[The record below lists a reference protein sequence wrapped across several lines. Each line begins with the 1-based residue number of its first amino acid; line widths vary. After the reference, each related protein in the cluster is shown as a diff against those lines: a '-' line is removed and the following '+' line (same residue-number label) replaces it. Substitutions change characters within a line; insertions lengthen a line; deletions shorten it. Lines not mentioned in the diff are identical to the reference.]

1 MMIVFDLHCSMGHSF
16 EGWFR
21 SHEDFSRQIDAGIVS
36 CPDCGS
42 EDVKK
47 GFSAPHLARSRG
59 ESDGERQESHGAPA
73 PQGGVMIASTSED
86 GSVAQ
91 AINAPGLPREIE
103 QELRTVFG
111 KIRKH
116 VEKTCDYVGDRFAE
130 EARRM
135 HYGEADE
142 RGIYGEASME
152 ETAELVEE
160 GINVMPIPGVSG
172 KTDA

>member
-1 MMIVFDLHCSMGHSF
+1 MIVFDLHCALGHSF

-21 SHEDFSRQIDAGIVS
+21 SHEDFSQQIDAGIVN

-42 EDVKK
+42 DDVKK
-47 GFSAPHLARSRG
+47 GFSAPHLARSTG
-59 ESDGERQESHGAPA
+59 KSSDESHMNHDGRTA
-73 PQGGVMIASTSED
+73 QGGVMIASTSED

-91 AINAPGLPREIE
+91 AINAPGLPAEIE
-103 QELRTVFG
+103 HELRSVFG

-135 HYGEADE
+135 HYGETDE

>member
-1 MMIVFDLHCSMGHSF
+1 MIVFDLQCALGHSF

-21 SHEDFSRQIDAGIVS
+21 SHEDFSQQIEAGIVN

-42 EDVKK
+42 GTIQKK
-47 GFSAPHLARSRG
+47 FSTPHLARSVKTGR
-59 ESDGERQESHGAPA
+59 DTPHDAHTA
-73 PQGGVMIASTSED
+73 QGGVMIASASED

-91 AINAPGLPREIE
+91 AVHAPGLPSEIAH
-103 QELRTVFG
+103 ELRSVFR

-135 HYGEADE
+135 HYGETDE

-160 GINVMPIPGVSG
+160 GINVMPIPGAPG

>member
-1 MMIVFDLHCSMGHSF
+1 MIVFDLRCALGHNF

-21 SHEDFSRQIDAGIVS
+21 SHEDFSRQIDAGVIC

-42 EDVKK
+42 EDVEKA
-47 GFSAPHLARSRG
+47 FSAPHLARSSMG
-59 ESDGERQESHGAPA
+59 ESAKDGLSVSDRR
-73 PQGGVMIASTSED
+73 PQGGVMIAGTSED
-86 GSVAQ
+86 GAVAQ
-91 AINAPGLPREIE
+91 AANAPGLPPEIE
-103 QELRTVFG
+103 RELTTVFG

-135 HYGEADE
+135 HYGETDE

-160 GINVMPIPGVSG
+160 GINIMPIPGVRG